1 MLTAIVCTR
10 ALANGSRRQYFMEM
24 NEKVKNYYKEKREIY
39 AGTWYSSKG
48 MYLGVQNDPSCKE
61 NRNILITTYQS
72 QNWNDTVIV
81 QDGFYKRNYKGHK
94 KGDKKFKKY
103 LKRYAAFDIDEAS
116 KIAFDYPTHGY
127 GLTKFRRD
135 IIVIDSDVEYESLEE
150 ADKMIA
156 KFEAYANVPRRSYII
171 RNPKTKHCQFGWYMK
186 KDAPFYGKGD
196 KRDSFPEFNA
206 IIKLFAKLYSE
217 CTGYEG
223 DIRFNGPACKNPY
236 YEGFESIIDASNKYE
251 SKDFISILNRLNRI
265 CIYKPSLSSSYN
277 NTVVTL
283 KEEIK
288 TKTSKSGSK
297 RHYFG
302 DTSSRDY
309 LETKALREWIWSYM
323 RNHNDEAPDYN
334 VARKQYDIFAEE
346 AGKVTGKGKHSSS
359 ELNSTFKCTYNWS
372 VSKFKRIDSDKSKQK
387 EGAAFGRFIQKLQS
401 YTLDYYIWQ
410 EKGSTREIAKKIGCS
425 NATVCR
431 ANKIKGDNEQLGI
444 ILEDIERFIDYI
456 NKYSDSIDVTY
467 TSLRNTLECVKVY
480 ILNLF
485 LSSSYNNTVVTLDK
499 KEEALV
505 EEYIAKQDK
514 ELKNLID
521 LKNST
526 ERLSTET
533 ISWLKWRRTNLGK
546 SYEEYLKE
554 TA

>member
-1 MLTAIVCTR
+1 
-10 ALANGSRRQYFMEM
+10 MEM

-288 TKTSKSGSK
+288 TKTSKS
-297 RHYFG
+297 
-302 DTSSRDY
+302 
-309 LETKALREWIWSYM
+309 
-323 RNHNDEAPDYN
+323 
-334 VARKQYDIFAEE
+334 EE